1 MLAQK
6 PPFTFVNLIDSC
18 GDRANRDVFG
28 AHRARLRPIF
38 ASPQPH
44 PDGNQCRSPA
54 RDRTMVL

>member
-28 AHRARLRPIF
+28 AHRAPPADLRVTT
-38 ASPQPH
+38 AS
-44 PDGNQCRSPA
+44 S
-54 RDRTMVL
+54 